1 MSDRGSTRRSS
12 SIVANQVTSVF
23 ERQHELAIIDEN
35 ATIDDKTLGAL
46 GYKQQFKR
54 DFTVLE
60 SFSVS
65 FSVLGLLPSV
75 ASTIAYS
82 LGYSGT
88 GGAIW
93 GWLVSAVIIQATAFT
108 MAELCSSMPTA
119 GGLYYA
125 AAVLAPEGWGPLCS
139 WIVGWSNF
147 FGFATGPCSVN
158 YALAAML
165 VTCGSIA
172 YPSYVPETWH
182 IYLTLLALLIIQ
194 GFITMQ
200 STWFIGWVNK
210 IGTIFNVVVVIIF
223 VIWFPVG
230 SINSPKTNNSHDVWT
245 QFANGTE
252 WPIGWA
258 TIMGFLTSIW
268 TMSGYDAPFH
278 LSEECS
284 NANMA
289 GPRAIVATAQS
300 GLWIGWAIIFVIVYT
315 VKDITDVV
323 AGDYGQPFGSLCLQV
338 LGKRAGLAMFSLNII
353 AQFFV
358 GQGCTITATR
368 VIFAYSR
375 DGALPGS
382 RYWSRVSG
390 KTYTPVWATWG
401 VLTVAALLGLL
412 MFASPVAIGA
422 VFSIGAIGQYTAFTF
437 PVALKLFFDNGP
449 QRRFKPGP
457 WNLGRYSK
465 PLGAVAVAW
474 WALILPAL
482 CFPAVKGN
490 DLNLLTMNWTCL
502 IYGGAMTLAM
512 TWYAVDARKWFK
524 GPRVNVEH
532 TNAELLEGRQE
543 NSSEDGSGEKIAV
556 ETK

>member
-1 MSDRGSTRRSS
+1 
-12 SIVANQVTSVF
+12 
-23 ERQHELAIIDEN
+23 
-35 ATIDDKTLGAL
+35 
-46 GYKQQFKR
+46 
-54 DFTVLE
+54 
-60 SFSVS
+60 
-65 FSVLGLLPSV
+65 
-75 ASTIAYS
+75 
-82 LGYSGT
+82 
-88 GGAIW
+88 
-93 GWLVSAVIIQATAFT
+93 

-125 AAVLAPEGWGPLCS
+125 AAVLAPDGWGPLCS

-165 VTCGSIA
+165 VTSGSIA

-182 IYLTLLALLIIQ
+182 IYLTLLALLIMQ

-210 IGTIFNVVVVIIF
+210 IGTVLNVVVVIIF

-230 SINSPKTNNSHDVWT
+230 SINSPKTNKSHDVWT
-245 QFANGTE
+245 QFENGTE

-258 TIMGFLTSIW
+258 TIMGFLTTIW
-268 TMSGYDAPFH
+268 TLSGYDAPFH

-284 NANMA
+284 NANIA
-289 GPRAIVATAQS
+289 GPRAIVATAQC
-300 GLWIGWAIIFVIVYT
+300 GLWMGWAIILVIVYT

-323 AGDYGQPFGSLCLQV
+323 AGQYGQPFGSLCLQV
-338 LGKRAGLAMFSLNII
+338 LGKDAGLAMFSLNII

-422 VFSIGAIGQYTAFTF
+422 VFSIGAIGQYSESL
-437 PVALKLFFDNGP
+437 PKLGPNALGGSDLDT
-449 QRRFKPGP
+449 
-457 WNLGRYSK
+457 LS
-465 PLGAVAVAW
+465 
-474 WALILPAL
+474 L
-482 CFPAVKGN
+482 C
-490 DLNLLTMNWTCL
+490 L
-502 IYGGAMTLAM
+502 
-512 TWYAVDARKWFK
+512 R
-524 GPRVNVEH
+524 
-532 TNAELLEGRQE
+532 
-543 NSSEDGSGEKIAV
+543 SSP
-556 ETK
+556 